1 MDETTKTILV
11 LVETLII
18 AMTAGYFFVKW
29 IKEWE

>member
-18 AMTAGYFFVKW
+18 TITAGYFFVKW
-29 IKEWE
+29 IKEWD